1 MLPHEFGP
9 RKDRMVWCKFCEQ
22 WVVNNEKNVKH
33 HEGTI
38 DHKVNVAKFQQRM
51 RKERIQADQKKAE
64 LDYQMATIQ
73 SQAQTTYVKKDIMKQ
88 KDDTQLK
95 EFVQQQEQIDLAK
108 ELYGEE
114 LVSEMLE
121 AAPKKVDKVD
131 IYNTIMKSLPTRV
144 EKRHRV
150 QIRDFKD

>member
-9 RKDRMVWCKFCEQ
+9 RKDRMVWCKYCEQ

-38 DHKVNVAKFQQRM
+38 DHKVNVSKFQQRK
-51 RKERIQADQKKAE
+51 RKERIQADQQKAE
-64 LDYQMATIQ
+64 LDYQMTTIQ
-73 SQAQTTYVKKDIMKQ
+73 SQAEVTYVKKDLLKQ
-88 KDDTQLK
+88 KDNSQLNK
-95 EFVQQQEQIDLAK
+95 FTEEQNQIELAK
-108 ELYGEE
+108 ELYGDD

-121 AAPKKVDKVD
+121 STPKQIDKVD

-150 QIRDFKD
+150 LIRDFKD